1 MKSWDNKGAFDEARQ
16 RVLDLLNG
24 KTMNEIQLMRCKRCI
39 WHTYGRPCVWPK
51 EMCLATQKHG
61 TDSKIGE

>member
-51 EMCLATQKHG
+51 GMCQLAQKPRKN
-61 TDSKIGE
+61 SENK